1 MDQTEKLVR
10 NRKDVSFSETGVPI
24 NRALRGSAKIDVYSS
39 TGIKELQNLRG
50 EQSLGAAIVDR
61 ARVNN
66 KVNEALALIGESGLQ
81 WPQLYNILEF
91 LGGTDAIVRKKWATR
106 EQIRKCKQTANHHR
120 HLGSPTKYPLPTDPP
135 SLSEATSLMLDPL
148 KRWIASQI

>member
-1 MDQTEKLVR
+1 VGDAV
-10 NRKDVSFSETGVPI
+10 
-24 NRALRGSAKIDVYSS
+24 
-39 TGIKELQNLRG
+39 
-50 EQSLGAAIVDR
+50 VDR

-66 KVNEALALIGESGLQ
+66 KVNEAVALIGESGLQ

-120 HLGSPTKYPLPTDPP
+120 HLDSTTKYPLPTDPP
-135 SLSEATSLMLDPL
+135 SLSEATSLTLDLL